1 MKKQPAGLLE
11 KLLKNREDEAV
22 FVERHIDIDVHD
34 LEPNPKNFYSMSN
47 IERLKNLIKTTGK
60 VEELTVKP
68 IGKGKYMV
76 VAGHR
81 RRRAVLEL
89 IRDGVNISHK
99 VPCSVV
105 TFKAVGNKSA
115 EDMELLWLSSS
126 NLGQREYRTMSEK
139 IMEVETI
146 GKLLRKD
153 YDADYAGGF
162 ATGAFRSYLA
172 KFLCMTD
179 SRLQRLMAMKNVN
192 PMYLEM
198 VDNGVLKETAA
209 YELTNLNDEEQK
221 RLMDAMRGQEIT
233 VKGIKEKKAE
243 LFTVPDEEKHFE
255 PAEST
260 KVEGE
265 YCSVEPEKDDC
276 MAEDNAQEPSEDESE
291 AELVKQRL
299 SETNKDKE
307 FSEVASEMTVR
318 RASEK
323 SQLMTSVD
331 MLMNYCEGRH
341 DASNTPCR
349 GCVMEEGENE
359 CRMGTKPCKWHIE
372 SAARKMLFRK

>member
-126 NLGQREYRTMSEK
+126 NLGQREYRTMAEK
-139 IMEVETI
+139 ILEVETLSR
-146 GKLLRKD
+146 LLRKD

-162 ATGAFRSYLA
+162 VTGPFRSYLA
-172 KFLCMTD
+172 KFLCMME
-179 SRLQRLMAMKNVN
+179 SRLQRLMAMKNVL
-192 PMYLEM
+192 PVYLAM
-198 VDNGVLKETAA
+198 VDSGEMKETAA
-209 YELTNLNDEEQK
+209 YELTNLNEFEQK
-221 RLMDAMRGQEIT
+221 TLIAYMTGKEIT
-233 VKGIKEKKAE
+233 VKEIKQKKEE
-243 LFTVPDEEKHFE
+243 LFHPANLEEK
-255 PAEST
+255 
-260 KVEGE
+260 
-265 YCSVEPEKDDC
+265 
-276 MAEDNAQEPSEDESE
+276 
-291 AELVKQRL
+291 
-299 SETNKDKE
+299 
-307 FSEVASEMTVR
+307 
-318 RASEK
+318 
-323 SQLMTSVD
+323 
-331 MLMNYCEGRH
+331 
-341 DASNTPCR
+341 
-349 GCVMEEGENE
+349 
-359 CRMGTKPCKWHIE
+359 
-372 SAARKMLFRK
+372 

>member
-34 LEPNPKNFYSMSN
+34 LEPNPQNFYSMSN
-47 IERLKNLIKTTGK
+47 IDRLKNLIKTTGK

-81 RRRAVLEL
+81 RRKAVLDL
-89 IRDGVNISHK
+89 IRDGEKISHK

-126 NLGQREYRTMSEK
+126 NLGQREYRTMFEK
-139 IMEVETI
+139 ILEVETI
-146 GKLLRKD
+146 SRLLRKD

-162 ATGAFRSYLA
+162 VTGPFRSYLA
-172 KFLCMTD
+172 KFLCMTE
-179 SRLQRLMAMKNVN
+179 SRLQRLMAMKNVL
-192 PMYLEM
+192 PKYLTM
-198 VDNGVLKETAA
+198 VDSGEMKETAA
-209 YELTNLNDEEQK
+209 YELTNLTDEEQK
-221 RLMDAMRGQEIT
+221 KLMDAMQGQEIT
-233 VKGIKEKKAE
+233 VKGIKEKKEE
-243 LFTVPDEEKHFE
+243 LFAVPMVEMKEEPSAPVISSEDGAHQKPE
-255 PAEST
+255 DGDSPAEGNDGNLPAE
-260 KVEGE
+260 KVKHETQQITE
-265 YCSVEPEKDDC
+265 SNVA
-276 MAEDNAQEPSEDESE
+276 AE
-291 AELVKQRL
+291 L
-299 SETNKDKE
+299 SETG
-307 FSEVASEMTVR
+307 SEMTVR

-323 SQLMTSVD
+323 SQLMTSID
-331 MLMNYCEGRH
+331 MLMTYCEGRH

-349 GCVMEEGENE
+349 GCAMEEEENG

-372 SAARKMLFRK
+372 STARKMLLSK

>member
-34 LEPNPKNFYSMSN
+34 LEPNPQNFYSMSN
-47 IERLKNLIKTTGK
+47 IDRLKNLIKTTGK

-81 RRRAVLEL
+81 RRKAVLDL
-89 IRDGVNISHK
+89 IRDGEKISHK

-126 NLGQREYRTMSEK
+126 NLGQREYRTMFEK
-139 IMEVETI
+139 ILEVETI
-146 GKLLRKD
+146 SRLLRKD

-162 ATGAFRSYLA
+162 VTGPFRSYLA
-172 KFLCMTD
+172 KFLCMTE
-179 SRLQRLMAMKNVN
+179 SRLQRLMAMKNVL
-192 PMYLEM
+192 PVYLAM
-198 VDNGVLKETAA
+198 VDSGEMKETAA
-209 YELTNLNDEEQK
+209 YELTNLNEFEQK
-221 RLMDAMRGQEIT
+221 TLMAYMTGKEI
-233 VKGIKEKKAE
+233 KQKKEELFHPANLEEKIEPLASIKSEHVGMDELEDGGSGAEAHDVEQPIEKAE
-243 LFTVPDEEKHFE
+243 AQLPQHKIESNAEKE
-255 PAEST
+255 
-260 KVEGE
+260 
-265 YCSVEPEKDDC
+265 
-276 MAEDNAQEPSEDESE
+276 
-291 AELVKQRL
+291 L
-299 SETNKDKE
+299 SET
-307 FSEVASEMTVR
+307 ASEMTVR

-323 SQLMTSVD
+323 SRIMTSVD
-331 MLMNYCEGRH
+331 MLMTYCEGRH

-349 GCVMEEGENE
+349 GCVMEEGENG
-359 CRMGTKPCKWHIE
+359 CRVGTKPCMWHIE
-372 SAARKMLFRK
+372 STARKMLISK

>member
-126 NLGQREYRTMSEK
+126 NLGQREYRTMAEK
-139 IMEVETI
+139 ILEVETLSR
-146 GKLLRKD
+146 LLRKD

-162 ATGAFRSYLA
+162 VTGPFRSYLA
-172 KFLCMTD
+172 KFLCMTE
-179 SRLQRLMAMKNVN
+179 SRLQRLMAMKNVL
-192 PMYLEM
+192 PVYLAM
-198 VDNGVLKETAA
+198 VDSGEMKETAA
-209 YELTNLNDEEQK
+209 YELTNLNEFEQK
-221 RLMDAMRGQEIT
+221 TLMAYMTGKEIT
-233 VKGIKEKKAE
+233 VKEIKQKKEELFHPANLEEKIEPVASIKSEHVGMDELENGGSGTEALDVEQSIEKAE
-243 LFTVPDEEKHFE
+243 AQLPQQKIESNAEKE
-255 PAEST
+255 
-260 KVEGE
+260 
-265 YCSVEPEKDDC
+265 
-276 MAEDNAQEPSEDESE
+276 
-291 AELVKQRL
+291 L
-299 SETNKDKE
+299 SET
-307 FSEVASEMTVR
+307 ASEMTVR

-323 SQLMTSVD
+323 SQIMTSVD
-331 MLMNYCEGRH
+331 MLMTYCEGRH

-349 GCVMEEGENE
+349 GCVMEEGENG
-359 CRMGTKPCKWHIE
+359 CRMGTKPCMWHIE
-372 SAARKMLFRK
+372 STARKMLISK